1 MNAVY
6 QEMGPCVCGDAVC
19 AQIGTKLSKALD
31 ENTPQH
37 LVGCRC
43 IRHRNR
49 NNKRKGRASEARA
62 WKQLGGV
69 GMTRTDDTYH
79 PFPLEFDY
87 ENKVG
92 DQIPAKFI
100 EFVNSATFDKW
111 IRQAAKKIPVGE
123 SALPA
128 LRLELTPCRAY
139 LVVDI
144 SPRKN
149 A

>member
-1 MNAVY
+1 MNFVN
-6 QEMGPCVCGDAVC
+6 QPMGPCACGDSVC
-19 AQIGTKLSKALD
+19 TQIGTKLSKALD

-92 DQIPAKFI
+92 EQIPAKFR
-100 EFVNSATFDKW
+100 EFVNSVWFQHAMFQAT
-111 IRQAAKKIPVGE
+111 KKIPVGE
-123 SALPA
+123 GALPA
-128 LRLELTPCRAY
+128 LRLELAPSRAY